1 MVERPC
7 GVFQRKGRCHG
18 KGRGYNVQGM
28 MERRKLTYDISQLR
42 KYINWPYFYH
52 AWQLKDSRQQEKIKL
67 EAMKAL
73 DDIEGRY
80 HAYAL
85 FALADANGGRYNC

>member
-1 MVERPC
+1 
-7 GVFQRKGRCHG
+7 
-18 KGRGYNVQGM
+18 M

-42 KYINWPYFYH
+42 EYINWPYFYH

-73 DDIEGRY
+73 DDMPTHSLHLPMPMATATTYCLTG
-80 HAYAL
+80 
-85 FALADANGGRYNC
+85 